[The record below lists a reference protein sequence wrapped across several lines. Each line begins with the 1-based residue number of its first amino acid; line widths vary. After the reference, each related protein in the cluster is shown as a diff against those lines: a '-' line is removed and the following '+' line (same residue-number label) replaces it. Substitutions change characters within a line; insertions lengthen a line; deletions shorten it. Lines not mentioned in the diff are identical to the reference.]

1 MFPGIRNLS
10 QDHGESNFRERY
22 ITFFQK
28 GTSVSFLFF
37 NRRSWVI
44 NHQSRGSLVIGCGLQ
59 VSGFKFQVSSFTFQ
73 VSRFAFQVCHWS
85 LVINH
90 WFLDP
95 NMAVMKI
102 EDSGPAIFN
111 IQLSIFNPKC

>member
-59 VSGFKFQVSSFTFQ
+59 VSGFKFQVSRFKFH
-73 VSRFAFQVCHWS
+73 VSRFKFAIGHKS
-85 LVINH
+85 LITG
-90 WFLDP
+90 
-95 NMAVMKI
+95 
-102 EDSGPAIFN
+102 S
-111 IQLSIFNPKC
+111 

>member
-59 VSGFKFQVSSFTFQ
+59 VSGFKFQVSSFKFHVSSFTFR
-73 VSRFAFQVCHWS
+73 VSS
-85 LVINH
+85 LPLVISH
-90 WFLDP
+90 
-95 NMAVMKI
+95 
-102 EDSGPAIFN
+102 
-111 IQLSIFNPKC
+111 